1 MTCRPYYRNK
11 TRYPSVVFP
20 NTGDPDVD
28 SRVYSFFVRALSR
41 YALVS
46 IQHAQPCSLTWGSCL
61 PQEAGYTLVTLK
73 PVTLPSIGT
82 LDLGASHTVTSAML
96 FILTGIHER
105 SCGYV

>member
-28 SRVYSFFVRALSR
+28 SRVYSFFVRTHSRCAL
-41 YALVS
+41 AP
-46 IQHAQPCSLTWGSCL
+46 QHPACPNLQPHATVICGSCL
-61 PQEAGYTLVTLK
+61 SQEAGYTLVTLK

-82 LDLGASHTVTSAML
+82 LDLGASHTVITAVSH
-96 FILTGIHER
+96 ID
-105 SCGYV
+105 SV